1 MEELLGPTD
10 PVGPVDVAIEVCRA
24 WLAEHPADDNE
35 SVSTAW
41 LVSLGFISVAG
52 ADDDEMYTVYD
63 GHGGPALTLESDDQR
78 CWMAMLGDAD
88 GDVWPCDIHVRAQ
101 VPDRPVAHERVDLG
115 LAERQERHRVGD
127 AHEPVRG
134 QFDAAGCE
142 GVG

>member
-1 MEELLGPTD
+1 MSRTTEDLRAKAERVVWAHDQMEELLGPTD

-41 LVSLGFISVAG
+41 LDSLGFISVAG

-101 VPDRPVAHERVDLG
+101 VRELLKALG
-115 LAERQERHRVGD
+115 VQS
-127 AHEPVRG
+127 
-134 QFDAAGCE
+134 
-142 GVG
+142 